1 MLTDPIKYSTSRQL
15 KEFFDLMS
23 FEELNNLRDF
33 IEGKTKVCDN
43 PKIEECANDV
53 CVITNYVGGAINIK
67 RDDLR
72 KYLETYIKA

>member
-1 MLTDPIKYSTSRQL
+1 MHTDSIKYSSQRQL
-15 KEFFDLMS
+15 KEFFGFMS
-23 FEELNNLRDF
+23 SEELNSLRDF

-72 KYLETYIKA
+72 KYLEAYIKA